1 MKHLGKWKTQGLIT
15 LIFVLLLLLMPF
27 QDYTER
33 TFLMDSMNYPEDLI
47 GTLNTDEGTIQV
59 PVRSGLLCAG
69 HRQSLFPARHLRSH
83 LQRDIL

>member
-15 LIFVLLLLLMPF
+15 LILVLLLLLMPF

-59 PVRSGLLCAG
+59 PAVWALLCWT
-69 HRQSLFPARHLRSH
+69 PAVTISGTAPTKSPST
-83 LQRDIL
+83 